1 MEKLLRKTGI
11 NQSLR
16 LLLIVASF
24 VFGSSAWGQT
34 TTTIFSETFDNF
46 GFDGGNDGNFS
57 KASGTALNGS
67 DTGFDNSGWTTNY
80 VYGANKCVK
89 IGGGSKQGF
98 ITTPSLNFTGSAT
111 LKFRAGAW
119 KNAKE
124 KTQIYVSITNGKLN
138 NEASQILVDI
148 AAADFKD
155 ITIEITDVTSNP
167 TITFKGYQASNS
179 RFFLDDVVITQ
190 TTTSGGGGET
200 TLTDRNLSFGE
211 TKSFDAEVGGTFSAP
226 TLTGVTDGVT
236 YASSNE
242 TVASVN
248 ASTGAVTIN
257 GMGYAKITA
266 SAEADATYN
275 ADSDFYYIYVYDSG
289 TIEKLKT
296 YITSSTATDIYF
308 NLTSNA
314 VVTYAA
320 TKYAFMEDGHA
331 GIYIYKSGHGLTA
344 GNSFTG
350 KVIAKGL
357 LYNQLYE
364 FSDFT
369 PANAAGTADIPVTG
383 WTIQDLTD
391 SGNTGYKM
399 AESMRVKLT
408 GVTAT
413 TSATGKSCTIEQG
426 GYSTT
431 LALYNS
437 LSVTAGGVYDITGYP
452 YNNNGTWE
460 FRVYEE
466 SCLKQKGGKTAATV
480 TFAHE
485 SYTVET
491 NGNITVSATTNST
504 AAIVYSISPADGN
517 VSIDVNTGKI
527 LAGATAGTYTIT
539 ATVPENESY
548 TSASADCELTVKA
561 PSFNIAAP
569 TYYKKITSTDE
580 LAVGGTYLIV
590 CEGAKKALS
599 ATVSTV
605 GYTQGENNTVT
616 NETAATLGEFELIG
630 TDENYKG
637 APLYEFLVDNKY
649 LSGTTSTTISL
660 ATSVSNKTKWIVDF
674 DEDGNVEIDNY
685 STVTASTPR
694 GLLFQTGQT
703 IKHYAISN
711 RGSSNFPALQLY
723 QKVTDLAIST
733 LTNGYATFVTD
744 VPYVMPK
751 GACGYAVTVAPQA
764 GVIKKQVA
772 YDEGKQVPAQT
783 ALLIGGA
790 SGTNYYPAVLKENVA
805 ATYTGENYME
815 GKRTEEGYTNSQ
827 KGVAVF
833 YYKLALNSAS
843 KPGFYYGAADGAA
856 FQLTKPTTAYLAVPQ
871 SITPVNGY
879 LIDFDGEETGISTI
893 APTNG
898 NADGAIYNLNG
909 IRMTQTLRNLP
920 KGVYIVNGKKV
931 IK

>member
-16 LLLIVASF
+16 LLLIIASF

-34 TTTIFSETFDNF
+34 TTTIFSETFDKCN
-46 GFDGGNDGNFS
+46 GTGGNDDQWSGDIA
-57 KASGTALNGS
+57 KATFTS
-67 DTGFDNSGWTTNY
+67 DNTGWTNTNGNGASKCAK
-80 VYGANKCVK
+80 YGT
-89 IGGGSKQGF
+89 SKKLGKA
-98 ITTPSLNFTGSAT
+98 TTPQLNFTGDAT
-111 LKFRAGAW
+111 LTFRAGAW
-119 KNAKE
+119 SGDAK
-124 KTQIYVSITNGKLN
+124 TLNISISNGTLSQATVTLADGVFTVYSISITG
-138 NEASQILVDI
+138 
-148 AAADFKD
+148 
-155 ITIEITDVTSNP
+155 VTSNP
-167 TITFKGYQASNS
+167 KITFSGKQASKS
-179 RFFLDDVVITQ
+179 RFFLDDVVVTQ
-190 TTTSGGGGET
+190 TTSGGGSE
-200 TLTDRNLSFGE
+200 LTDRNLSFGE
-211 TKSFDAEVGGTFSAP
+211 TKSFDAEVGGTFSEP
-226 TLTGVTDGVT
+226 TLTGVTTDVT
-236 YASSNE
+236 YTSSNE
-242 TVASVN
+242 AVASVN

-266 SAEADATYN
+266 SAEADATYK
-275 ADSDFYYIYVYDSG
+275 AGSAFYDIYVYGKG
-289 TIEKLKT
+289 TIEDLKD
-296 YITSSTATDIYF
+296 YITSTTATDIYF
-308 NLTSNA
+308 NLTSTA

-320 TKYAFMEDGHA
+320 TNYAYMEDGHA
-331 GIYIYKSGHGLTA
+331 GIYIYKSNHGLTA
-344 GNSFTG
+344 GKSFTG
-350 KVIAKGL
+350 KVIAKGM
-357 LYNQLYE
+357 LYRQLYE
-364 FSDFT
+364 LSDFT
-369 PANAAGTADIPVTG
+369 FANAAGTTDIPVTN
-383 WTIQDLTD
+383 WTIQELTG
-391 SGNTGYKM
+391 SGDNAGYKM

-413 TSATGKSCTIEQG
+413 TSATGTSCTIEQDG
-426 GYSTT
+426 ASTT

-466 SCLKQKGGKTAATV
+466 SCLEQKGGKTTATV
-480 TFAHE
+480 TFDEE

-491 NGNITVSATTNST
+491 NGSITVSATTNST
-504 AAIVYSISPADGN
+504 SAIVYSISPADGN

-590 CEGAKKALS
+590 CEEENCAIGSVSDNKGQPTTITYTTNSEKGINIISDVASAAEYLLEENSDGSFSLKNGTNYLKTNKADLS
-599 ATVSTV
+599 NVATVTEDAAKWTV
-605 GYTQGENNTVT
+605 SFNN
-616 NETAATLGEFELIG
+616 
-630 TDENYKG
+630 
-637 APLYEFLVDNKY
+637 
-649 LSGTTSTTISL
+649 
-660 ATSVSNKTKWIVDF
+660 
-674 DEDGNVEIDNY
+674 GNVELVCKASDTRQIIYRAGTYTSFKNY
-685 STVTASTPR
+685 ATTSATTDEYKKV
-694 GLLFQTGQT
+694 
-703 IKHYAISN
+703 
-711 RGSSNFPALQLY
+711 QLY

-744 VPYVMPK
+744 VPYAMPK
-751 GACGYAVTVAPQA
+751 GTCGYAVTVAPHV
-764 GVIKKQVA
+764 GVITKTEA
-772 YDEGKQVPAQT
+772 YTEGSQVPAQT

-790 SGTNYYPAVLKENVA
+790 SGTNYYPAVLKEDVT
-805 ATYTGENYME
+805 ATYSGENYME
-815 GKRTEEGYTNSQ
+815 GRRTAEGYTNTQ

>member
-16 LLLIVASF
+16 LLLIIASF
-24 VFGSSAWGQT
+24 VFGSSAWGQINLTETIELT
-34 TTTIFSETFDNF
+34 TFTSFSGGSGYHDVSDYTVKDSNGNSYS
-46 GFDGGNDGNFS
+46 GFAVTSCMLSGQS
-57 KASGTALNGS
+57 LQMKA
-67 DTGFDNSGWTTNY
+67 
-80 VYGANKCVK
+80 K
-89 IGGGSKQGF
+89 IGK
-98 ITTPSLNFTGSAT
+98 ITS
-111 LKFRAGAW
+111 
-119 KNAKE
+119 
-124 KTQIYVSITNGKLN
+124 
-138 NEASQILVDI
+138 
-148 AAADFKD
+148 
-155 ITIEITDVTSNP
+155 P
-167 TITFKGYQASNS
+167 TITSEAGFDITVTYKSDANFTISFGNDATNS
-179 RFFLDDVVITQ
+179 TAKSPLSTSTTSTSTTFTIKANSKFGTISKITL
-190 TTTSGGGGET
+190 TPKTTSGGGGET
-200 TLTDRNLSFGE
+200 ELTDRNLSFGE
-211 TKSFDAEVGGTFSAP
+211 TKSFDAEVGGTFSEP

-236 YASSNE
+236 YTSSNVD
-242 TVASVN
+242 VASVN

-266 SAEADATYN
+266 SAEEDATYK
-275 ADSDFYYIYVYDSG
+275 AGSDFYYIYVYDSG

-308 NLTSNA
+308 KLTSTA

-320 TKYAFMEDGHA
+320 TNYAYMEDGHA
-331 GIYIYKSGHGLTA
+331 GIYLYKKGHGLKA
-344 GNSFTG
+344 GNSFTS
-350 KVIAKGL
+350 KVKVKGM
-357 LYNQLYE
+357 LYNLLYE
-364 FSDFT
+364 FTDFT
-369 PANAAGTADIPVTG
+369 PANAAGTAGITATN

-391 SGNTGYKM
+391 SGNTGYKK

-413 TSATGKSCTIEQG
+413 TSATGTSCTIEQG
-426 GYSTT
+426 GASTT

-437 LSVTAGGVYDITGYP
+437 LSVTAGDVYDITGYP

-466 SCLKQKGGKTAATV
+466 SCLEQKGGKTAATV
-480 TFAHE
+480 TFDE
-485 SYTVET
+485 ENYTVET

-504 AAIVYSISPADGN
+504 AAIVYSISPADEN
-517 VSIDVNTGKI
+517 VLINAETGKI
-527 LAGATAGTYTIT
+527 IVGATAGTYTIT
-539 ATVPENESY
+539 ATVAENESY
-548 TSASADCELTVKA
+548 TSASADCTLTVKA

-590 CEGAKKALS
+590 CEEENCAIGSIADNKGQPTTITYTTTSEKGINISSDVASADEYLLEGNSDGSFSLKNGTNYLKTNKADLSNISTVTEEAAKW
-599 ATVSTV
+599 TVSF
-605 GYTQGENNTVT
+605 NN
-616 NETAATLGEFELIG
+616 
-630 TDENYKG
+630 
-637 APLYEFLVDNKY
+637 
-649 LSGTTSTTISL
+649 
-660 ATSVSNKTKWIVDF
+660 
-674 DEDGNVEIDNY
+674 GNVELVCKASDTRQIIYRAGTYNSFKNY
-685 STVTASTPR
+685 AT
-694 GLLFQTGQT
+694 
-703 IKHYAISN
+703 
-711 RGSSNFPALQLY
+711 SSATTDEYKKVQLY

-751 GACGYAVTVAPQA
+751 GACGYAVTVAPHV
-764 GVIKKQVA
+764 GVITKTEA
-772 YDEGKQVPAQT
+772 YTEGQPVPAQT

-790 SGTNYYPAVLKENVA
+790 PGTDYYPAVLKEDVT
-805 ATYTGENYME
+805 ATYSGENYME
-815 GKRTEEGYTNSQ
+815 GRRTAEGYTNSQ

-879 LIDFDGEETGISTI
+879 LIDFEGEETGISTI

-898 NADGAIYNLNG
+898 NANAAIYNLNG

>member
-16 LLLIVASF
+16 LLLIIASL
-24 VFGSSAWGQT
+24 VFGSSANVWAADT
-34 TTTIFSETFDNF
+34 VVDFSA
-46 GFDGGNDGNFS
+46 G
-57 KASGTALNGS
+57 LP
-67 DTGFDNSGWTTNY
+67 SGWTKTAGTTAN
-80 VYGANKCVK
+80 VSYGSPSIKCLQLQK
-89 IGGGSKQGF
+89 ATTINSPTYATAFESMTLNIARSSNGTTLTLSYQIGSNAAVTIQTFNLGSKNVFGEETVTLPAEAQVEGVKF
-98 ITTPSLNFTGSAT
+98 ILTSAKASYYVNKITLTP
-111 LKFRAGAW
+111 K
-119 KNAKE
+119 
-124 KTQIYVSITNGKLN
+124 
-138 NEASQILVDI
+138 
-148 AAADFKD
+148 
-155 ITIEITDVTSNP
+155 
-167 TITFKGYQASNS
+167 
-179 RFFLDDVVITQ
+179 
-190 TTTSGGGGET
+190 TTSGGGSD
-200 TLTDRNLSFGE
+200 LTDRGLSFGE
-211 TKSFDAEVGGTFSAP
+211 TKSFDSEVGGTFTAP
-226 TLTGVTDGVT
+226 TLTGVADGVT
-236 YASSNE
+236 YTSSDAN
-242 TVASVN
+242 VASVDAN
-248 ASTGAVTIN
+248 GEVTIK
-257 GMGYAKITA
+257 GMGHAKITA
-266 SAEADATYN
+266 SAEANETYK
-275 ADSDFYYIYVYDSG
+275 AGSDSYDIYVYDSG

-296 YITSSTATDIYF
+296 YITSSTAKDIYF
-308 NLTSNA
+308 NLTSTA

-320 TKYAFMEDGHA
+320 TNYAYMEDGAA

-350 KVIAKGL
+350 KVKAKGM
-357 LYNQLYE
+357 LYKQLYE
-364 FSDFT
+364 LSDFT
-369 PANAAGTADIPVTG
+369 FANAAGTFEVRYSD

-413 TSATGKSCTIEQG
+413 SSATGTSCTIEQG
-426 GYSTT
+426 GASTT

-466 SCLKQKGGKTAATV
+466 SCLEQKGGKTTATV
-480 TFAHE
+480 TFAQE
-485 SYTVET
+485 SYNVET
-491 NGNITVSATTNST
+491 NGSITVSATTNST

-517 VSIDVNTGKI
+517 VLIDENSGEIVV
-527 LAGATAGTYTIT
+527 GATAGTYTIT
-539 ATVPENESY
+539 ATVAENESY
-548 TSASADCELTVKA
+548 TSASADCELTVVA
-561 PSFNIAAP
+561 PTINITAP
-569 TYYKKITSTDE
+569 TYYKKITSIDE

-605 GYTQGENNTVT
+605 DYTQGENNTVT

-630 TDENYKG
+630 TSENYNG

-660 ATSVSNKTKWIVDF
+660 ATSVSEKTKWMIGF
-674 DEDGNVEIDNY
+674 DKNGNVEIDSY
-685 STVTASTPR
+685 STFSVSATNR
-694 GLLFQTGQT
+694 GLIYQNSGKV
-703 IKHYAISN
+703 IKHYAVSN
-711 RGSSNFPALQLY
+711 RGESSYSNVQLY

-744 VPYVMPK
+744 VPYAMPK
-751 GACGYAVTVAPQA
+751 GTCGYAVTVAPQA
-764 GVIKKQVA
+764 GVITKTEA
-772 YDEGKQVPAQT
+772 YTEGSQVPAQT

-790 SGTNYYPAVLKENVA
+790 PGTNYYPAVLKEDVA
-805 ATYTGENYME
+805 ASYTGENYME
-815 GKRTEEGYTNSQ
+815 GRRTAEGYTNSQ
-827 KGVAVF
+827 KGVAVY

-879 LIDFDGEETGISTI
+879 LIDFDGEETGIGSI
-893 APTNG
+893 NQTNG

-920 KGVYIVNGKKV
+920 KGVYIVNGKKI

>member
-11 NQSLR
+11 TISLR
-16 LLLIVASF
+16 CLLIVASL
-24 VFGSSAWGQT
+24 VFGSSANVWAEDTVVDFSAGLPNDWTKTAGTTANQSYQGTNCLQLQT
-34 TTTIFSETFDNF
+34 GATINSPVYTTAFESMKLNIARSGKGTTMTLSYQIGTNAAIDIETFSLGSSGKFSEQIVTLPAAAQVSGVKFILK
-46 GFDGGNDGNFS
+46 S
-57 KASGTALNGS
+57 AKAS
-67 DTGFDNSGWTTNY
+67 Y
-80 VYGANKCVK
+80 
-89 IGGGSKQGF
+89 
-98 ITTPSLNFTGSAT
+98 
-111 LKFRAGAW
+111 
-119 KNAKE
+119 
-124 KTQIYVSITNGKLN
+124 YVSKITLTPK
-138 NEASQILVDI
+138 
-148 AAADFKD
+148 
-155 ITIEITDVTSNP
+155 
-167 TITFKGYQASNS
+167 
-179 RFFLDDVVITQ
+179 
-190 TTTSGGGGET
+190 TTSGGGGSE
-200 TLTDRNLSFGE
+200 LTDRNLSFGE
-211 TKSFDAEVGGTFSAP
+211 TKSFDAEVGGTFSEP
-226 TLTGVTDGVT
+226 DLTGVTDGGVT
-236 YASSNE
+236 YASDNGD
-242 TVASVN
+242 VASVD
-248 ASTGAVTIN
+248 AQTGAVTIN
-257 GMGYAKITA
+257 GMGHATITA
-266 SAEADATYN
+266 SAKANETYK
-275 ADSDFYYIYVYDSG
+275 AGSAFYDIYVYGKG
-289 TIEKLKT
+289 TIEGLKA
-296 YITSSTATDIYF
+296 YITSDNETDIYF
-308 NLTSNA
+308 NLTSTA

-320 TKYAFMEDGHA
+320 TNYAYMEDGHA
-331 GIYIYKSGHGLTA
+331 GIYLYKKGHGLTA

-350 KVIAKGL
+350 KVTAKGL

-364 FSDFT
+364 FTDFT
-369 PANAAGTADIPVTG
+369 PANAAGKADIPVTG
-383 WTIQDLTD
+383 WTIQYLTD
-391 SGNTGYKM
+391 SENAGYKK

-413 TSATGKSCTIEQG
+413 TSATGTSCTIEQG
-426 GYSTT
+426 GASTT

-466 SCLKQKGGKTAATV
+466 SCLEQKGGKTAATV
-480 TFAHE
+480 TFDQD

-491 NGNITVSATTNST
+491 NGSITVSATTNST
-504 AAIVYSISPADGN
+504 AAIVYSISLADGN

-548 TSASADCELTVKA
+548 TSASASCPLTVTA
-561 PSFNIAAP
+561 PAPPSYNITAP

-580 LAVGGTYLIV
+580 LVVGTQYIIANIEQGKGLPASGTITTVATISDENKANITDNNLVKSEYVADFAVLTLQKDEKDNYVLINAEGKYLT
-590 CEGAKKALS
+590 GA
-599 ATVSTV
+599 
-605 GYTQGENNTVT
+605 N
-616 NETAATLGEFELIG
+616 G
-630 TDENYKG
+630 TD
-637 APLYEFLVDNKY
+637 LYWKNAKDTYSTWKISFD
-649 LSGTTSTTISL
+649 SGNALIATT
-660 ATSVSNKTKWIVDF
+660 AKTKSERNILISTNSIKYYAT
-674 DEDGNVEIDNY
+674 GNSYTKV
-685 STVTASTPR
+685 
-694 GLLFQTGQT
+694 
-703 IKHYAISN
+703 
-711 RGSSNFPALQLY
+711 QLY

-764 GVIKKQVA
+764 GVITKTEA
-772 YDEGKQVPAQT
+772 YTEGSQVPAQT

-790 SGTNYYPAVLKENVA
+790 SGTNYYPAVLKEDVA
-805 ATYTGENYME
+805 ATYSGENYME
-815 GKRTEEGYTNSQ
+815 GKRTADGYTDSQ
-827 KGVAVF
+827 RGVDVY

-843 KPGFYYGAADGAA
+843 KPGFYYGVAGGAA

>member
-16 LLLIVASF
+16 LLLIIASF
-24 VFGSSAWGQT
+24 VFGSSAWGQE
-34 TTTIFSETFDNF
+34 TTTIFSETFDKF
-46 GFDGGNDGNFS
+46 TGTGGNDGS
-57 KASGTALNGS
+57 WSGSIASSTATTS
-67 DTGFDNSGWTTNY
+67 TDNTGWTFTKGY
-80 VYGANKCVK
+80 AAKQCAKFGAKN
-89 IGGGSKQGF
+89 GLGSA
-98 ITTPSLNFTGSAT
+98 TTPTLNFTGDAT
-111 LKFRAGAW
+111 LTFRAGAW
-119 KNAKE
+119 SGDAK
-124 KTQIYVSITNGKLN
+124 TLNISITSGTL
-138 NEASQILVDI
+138 SQATVTL
-148 AAADFKD
+148 ADGAFTEYSIS
-155 ITIEITDVTSNP
+155 ITGVTSNP
-167 TITFKGYQASNS
+167 KITFSGKQASKS
-179 RFFLDDVVITQ
+179 RFFLDDVVVTQ

-200 TLTDRNLSFGE
+200 TLTDRDLSFGA
-211 TKSFDAEVGGTFSAP
+211 TTSFDAEVGGTFSAP

-242 TVASVN
+242 AVASVN
-248 ASTGAVTIN
+248 ATTGVVTIN

-266 SAEADATYN
+266 SAEADATYK
-275 ADSDFYYIYVYDSG
+275 AGSASYDIYVYGKG
-289 TIEKLKT
+289 TIEDLKT
-296 YITSSTATDIYF
+296 YITSATETDIYF
-308 NLTSNA
+308 NLTTTA

-320 TKYAFMEDGHA
+320 TNYAYMEDGHA
-331 GIYIYKSGHGLTA
+331 GIYLYKKGHGLMA

-369 PANAAGTADIPVTG
+369 PANAAGTADIPVTS
-383 WTIQDLTD
+383 WTIQNLTD
-391 SGNTGYKM
+391 SENAGYKK

-413 TSATGKSCTIEQG
+413 TSATGTSCTIEQG
-426 GYSTT
+426 GASTT

-452 YNNNGTWE
+452 YNNNGTWQ

-466 SCLKQKGGKTAATV
+466 SCLEQKGGKTAATV
-480 TFAHE
+480 TFAQE

-491 NGNITVSATTNST
+491 NGSITVSATTNST

-590 CEGAKKALS
+590 CEEENCAIGSVSDNKGQPTTITYTTNSEKGINIISDVASAVEYLLEENSDGSFSLKNGTNYLKTNKADLSNISTVTEEAAKW
-599 ATVSTV
+599 TVSF
-605 GYTQGENNTVT
+605 NN
-616 NETAATLGEFELIG
+616 
-630 TDENYKG
+630 
-637 APLYEFLVDNKY
+637 
-649 LSGTTSTTISL
+649 
-660 ATSVSNKTKWIVDF
+660 
-674 DEDGNVEIDNY
+674 GNVELVCKASDTRQIIYRAGTYNSFKNY
-685 STVTASTPR
+685 AT
-694 GLLFQTGQT
+694 
-703 IKHYAISN
+703 
-711 RGSSNFPALQLY
+711 SSATTDEYKKVQLY

-751 GACGYAVTVAPQA
+751 GACGYAVTVAPHV
-764 GVIKKQVA
+764 GVITKTEA
-772 YDEGKQVPAQT
+772 YTEGSQVPAQT

-790 SGTNYYPAVLKENVA
+790 PGTNYYPAVLKEDVT
-805 ATYTGENYME
+805 ATYSGENYME
-815 GKRTEEGYTNSQ
+815 GRRTAEGYTNSQ
-827 KGVAVF
+827 KGVAVY

-898 NADGAIYNLNG
+898 NANGAIYNLNG

>member
-24 VFGSSAWGQT
+24 VFGSSAWGQE
-34 TTTIFSETFDNF
+34 TTTIFSETFDKCN
-46 GFDGGNDGNFS
+46 GTGGNDGQW
-57 KASGTALNGS
+57 SGDIAKVTFTS
-67 DTGFDNSGWTTNY
+67 DNTGWTNTNGNGASKCTK
-80 VYGANKCVK
+80 YGT
-89 IGGGSKQGF
+89 SKKLGKA
-98 ITTPSLNFTGSAT
+98 TTPQLNFTGDAT
-111 LKFRAGAW
+111 LTFRAGAW
-119 KNAKE
+119 SGDAK
-124 KTQIYVSITNGKLN
+124 TLNISITSGTL
-138 NEASQILVDI
+138 SQATVTL
-148 AAADFKD
+148 ADGAFTEYSIS
-155 ITIEITDVTSNP
+155 ITGVTSNP
-167 TITFKGYQASNS
+167 KITFSGKQASKS
-179 RFFLDDVVITQ
+179 RFFLDDVVVTQ

-200 TLTDRNLSFGE
+200 TLTDRDLSFGA
-211 TKSFDAEVGGTFSAP
+211 TTSFDAEVGGTFSAP

-236 YASSNE
+236 YTSTNE
-242 TVASVN
+242 AVASVN

-266 SAEADATYN
+266 SAEADATYK
-275 ADSDFYYIYVYDSG
+275 AGSASYDIYVYGKG

-296 YITSSTATDIYF
+296 YITSTTATDIYF
-308 NLTSNA
+308 NLTSTA

-320 TKYAFMEDGHA
+320 TNYAYMEDGHA
-331 GIYIYKSGHGLTA
+331 GIYLYKKGHGLMA

-350 KVIAKGL
+350 KVIAKGM

-364 FSDFT
+364 FTDFT
-369 PANAAGTADIPVTG
+369 PANAAGTADIPVTN
-383 WTIQDLTD
+383 WTIQELTD
-391 SGNTGYKM
+391 GDNSGYKM

-413 TSATGKSCTIEQG
+413 TDGTNWTIEQG
-426 GYSTT
+426 GASTT
-431 LALYNS
+431 LVLYNS

-466 SCLKQKGGKTAATV
+466 SCLEQKGGKTAATV
-480 TFAHE
+480 TFDQE

-491 NGNITVSATTNST
+491 NGIITVSATTNST
-504 AAIVYSISPADGN
+504 SAIVYSISPADGN

-548 TSASADCELTVKA
+548 TSASADCELTVVA
-561 PSFNIAAP
+561 PTINITAP
-569 TYYKKITSTDE
+569 TYYKKITSTDD
-580 LAVGGTYLIV
+580 LVPGGTYLIV

-605 GYTQGENNTVT
+605 TYTQGGNNTIT
-616 NETAATLGEFELIG
+616 NETAATLGEFELID
-630 TDENYKG
+630 TSEDYNG
-637 APLYEFLVDNKY
+637 AALYEFLVDNKY

-660 ATSVSNKTKWIVDF
+660 ATSVSDKTKWKVNF
-674 DEDGNVEIDNY
+674 DKDGNVEIDSY

-694 GLLFQTGQT
+694 GLLFQTGQA

-744 VPYVMPK
+744 VPYAMPK
-751 GACGYAVTVAPQA
+751 GTCGYAVTVAPQV
-764 GVIKKQVA
+764 GVITKTEA
-772 YDEGKQVPAQT
+772 YTEGSQVPAQT

-790 SGTNYYPAVLKENVA
+790 PGTNYYPAVLKEDVT
-805 ATYTGENYME
+805 ATYSGENYME
-815 GKRTEEGYTNSQ
+815 GRRTAEGYTNSQ
-827 KGVAVF
+827 RGVDVY

-843 KPGFYYGAADGAA
+843 EPKPGFYYGATGGAA
-856 FQLTKPTTAYLAVPQ
+856 FKLTKPTTAYLAVPQ

-898 NADGAIYNLNG
+898 NANGAIYNLNG
-909 IRMTQTLRNLP
+909 TRLTQTLRNLP

>member
-16 LLLIVASF
+16 LLLIVASL

-34 TTTIFSETFDNF
+34 TTTIFSETFDKCN
-46 GFDGGNDGNFS
+46 GKGGNDNTWKGITTTPAIS
-57 KASGTALNGS
+57 A
-67 DTGFDNSGWTTNY
+67 DNTGWTN
-80 VYGANKCVK
+80 VIGYGASNCARFGTKSAV
-89 IGGGSKQGF
+89 
-98 ITTPSLNFTGSAT
+98 GSAT
-111 LKFRAGAW
+111 TPTLNFKGDATLTFRAGAW
-119 KNAKE
+119 SGDAKTLNISISNGTLSQATVTLADGAFT
-124 KTQIYVSITNGKLN
+124 KYSISITG
-138 NEASQILVDI
+138 
-148 AAADFKD
+148 
-155 ITIEITDVTSNP
+155 VTSYP
-167 TITFKGYQASNS
+167 KITFSGKQASKS
-179 RFFLDDVVITQ
+179 RFFLDDVVVTQ

-200 TLTDRNLSFGE
+200 TLTDRNLSFGA
-211 TKSFDAEVGGTFSAP
+211 TTSFDAEVGGTFSAP
-226 TLTGVTDGVT
+226 TLTGVTTDVT
-236 YASSNE
+236 YTSSNE
-242 TVASVN
+242 AVASVN
-248 ASTGAVTIN
+248 ASTGAVTIK

-266 SAEADATYN
+266 SAEANETYN
-275 ADSDFYYIYVYDSG
+275 AGSAFYDIYVYGKG

-296 YITSSTATDIYF
+296 YITSTTPTDIYF
-308 NLTSNA
+308 NLTSTA
-314 VVTYAA
+314 VVTG
-320 TKYAFMEDGHA
+320 TNTSNAFMEDGSA
-331 GIYIYKSGHGLTA
+331 GIYLYKDGHGLTA

-350 KVIAKGL
+350 KVKAKGML
-357 LYNQLYE
+357 FKDSYE
-364 FSDFT
+364 LTEFI
-369 PANAAGTADIPVTG
+369 PANTAGTADIPVTD
-383 WTIQDLTD
+383 WTIQDLTG
-391 SGNTGYKM
+391 SGDNAGYKM
-399 AESMRVKLT
+399 YESMRVKLT
-408 GVTAT
+408 GVTV
-413 TSATGKSCTIEQG
+413 TSDLANKMCTIKQD

-431 LALYNS
+431 LFLNQNAWTVTNGSTYN
-437 LSVTAGGVYDITGYP
+437 ITGYP
-452 YNNNGTWE
+452 TIYNGTWE
-460 FRVYEE
+460 FKVIDEADLEATGE
-466 SCLKQKGGKTAATV
+466 SKTAATV
-480 TFAHE
+480 TFAQE

-491 NGNITVSATTNST
+491 NGSITVSATTNST

-539 ATVPENESY
+539 ATVPENENY
-548 TSASADCELTVKA
+548 TSTSADCELTVVA
-561 PSFNIAAP
+561 PTINITAP
-569 TYYKKITSTDE
+569 TYYKKITSTDD
-580 LAVGGTYLIV
+580 LVPGGTYLIV
-590 CEGAKKALS
+590 CENAIKGLS
-599 ATVSTV
+599 ATASTV

-660 ATSVSNKTKWIVDF
+660 ATSVSNKTKWMVDF
-674 DEDGNVEIDNY
+674 DANGNVEIDSY
-685 STVTASTPR
+685 STFSVSDTNR
-694 GLLFQTGQT
+694 GLIYQNSGKV
-703 IKHYAISN
+703 IKHYAVSN
-711 RGSSNFPALQLY
+711 RGENGYSKVQLY

-744 VPYVMPK
+744 VPYAMPK
-751 GACGYAVTVAPQA
+751 GTCGYAVTVAPQA
-764 GVIKKQVA
+764 GVITKTEA
-772 YDEGKQVPAQT
+772 YTEGSQVPAQT

-790 SGTNYYPAVLKENVA
+790 SGTNYYPAVLKEDVA
-805 ATYTGENYME
+805 ASYTGENYME
-815 GKRTEEGYTNSQ
+815 GKRTEEGYTDTQ
-827 KGVAVF
+827 KGVAVY

>member
-16 LLLIVASF
+16 LLLIIASF
-24 VFGSSAWGQT
+24 VFGSSARVWAEDTVVDFSAGLPSGWTKTAGTTANTSYGSPSTKCLQLQK
-34 TTTIFSETFDNF
+34 TTTINSPVYATAFESLKINIARSGKGTTLTLSYQIGSNAAVTIKTFSLSSSGAFSEQTVSLPAEAQVE
-46 GFDGGNDGNFS
+46 G
-57 KASGTALNGS
+57 
-67 DTGFDNSGWTTNY
+67 
-80 VYGANKCVK
+80 VK
-89 IGGGSKQGF
+89 F
-98 ITTPSLNFTGSAT
+98 ILTSAT
-111 LKFRAGAW
+111 ASY
-119 KNAKE
+119 
-124 KTQIYVSITNGKLN
+124 YVSKITLTPK
-138 NEASQILVDI
+138 
-148 AAADFKD
+148 
-155 ITIEITDVTSNP
+155 
-167 TITFKGYQASNS
+167 
-179 RFFLDDVVITQ
+179 
-190 TTTSGGGGET
+190 TTSGGGGSE
-200 TLTDRNLSFGE
+200 LTDRNLSFGE

-226 TLTGVTDGVT
+226 TLAGVTDGVT
-236 YASSNE
+236 YASSKE
-242 TVASVN
+242 AVASVD
-248 ASTGAVTIN
+248 AQTGAVSIN
-257 GMGYAKITA
+257 GMGHATITA
-266 SAEADATYN
+266 SAGANATYK
-275 ADSDFYYIYVYDSG
+275 AGSAFYDIYVYGKG
-289 TIEKLKT
+289 TIEDLKA
-296 YITSSTATDIYF
+296 YITSTTATDIYF
-308 NLTSNA
+308 NLTSTA

-320 TKYAFMEDGHA
+320 TNYAYMEDGHA
-331 GIYIYKSGHGLTA
+331 GIYIYKSSHGLTA

-350 KVIAKGL
+350 KVKAKGM
-357 LYNQLYE
+357 LYKQLYE
-364 FSDFT
+364 LSDFT
-369 PANAAGTADIPVTG
+369 FANAAGTADIPVTN
-383 WTIQDLTD
+383 WTIQELTD
-391 SGNTGYKM
+391 GGNEGYKM

-413 TSATGKSCTIEQG
+413 TDGTNWTIEQG
-426 GYSTT
+426 GASTT

-466 SCLKQKGGKTAATV
+466 SCLEQKGGKTAATV
-480 TFAHE
+480 TFDQE

-491 NGNITVSATTNST
+491 NGSITVSATTNST
-504 AAIVYSISPADGN
+504 AAIVYSISPADEN
-517 VSIDVNTGKI
+517 VLIDAKTGDI
-527 LAGATAGTYTIT
+527 VVGATTGTYTIT
-539 ATVPENESY
+539 ASVAENESY

-590 CEGAKKALS
+590 CEEENCAIGSVSDNKGQPTTITYTTNSEKGINIISDVASAVEYLLEENSDGSFSLKNGTNYLKTNKADLSNISTVTEEAAKW
-599 ATVSTV
+599 TVSF
-605 GYTQGENNTVT
+605 NN
-616 NETAATLGEFELIG
+616 
-630 TDENYKG
+630 
-637 APLYEFLVDNKY
+637 
-649 LSGTTSTTISL
+649 
-660 ATSVSNKTKWIVDF
+660 
-674 DEDGNVEIDNY
+674 GNVELVCKASDTRQIIYRAGTYNSFKNY
-685 STVTASTPR
+685 AT
-694 GLLFQTGQT
+694 
-703 IKHYAISN
+703 
-711 RGSSNFPALQLY
+711 SSATTDEYKKVQLY

-733 LTNGYATFVTD
+733 LTDGYATFVTD

-764 GVIKKQVA
+764 GVITKTEA
-772 YDEGKQVPAQT
+772 YTEGQKVPAQT
-783 ALLIGGA
+783 ALLIGGT
-790 SGTNYYPAVLKENVA
+790 SGTNYYPAVLKEDVA
-805 ATYTGENYME
+805 ATYSGENYME
-815 GKRTEEGYTNSQ
+815 GRRTAEGYTNSQ

-909 IRMTQTLRNLP
+909 ILITQTLRNLP

>member
-16 LLLIVASF
+16 LLLIIASL
-24 VFGSSAWGQT
+24 VFGSSAWGQINLT
-34 TTTIFSETFDNF
+34 ETIELITFTSFSGGSGYHDVSDYTVKDSNGNSYS
-46 GFDGGNDGNFS
+46 GFAVTSCMLSGQS
-57 KASGTALNGS
+57 LQMKA
-67 DTGFDNSGWTTNY
+67 
-80 VYGANKCVK
+80 K
-89 IGGGSKQGF
+89 IGK
-98 ITTPSLNFTGSAT
+98 ITS
-111 LKFRAGAW
+111 
-119 KNAKE
+119 
-124 KTQIYVSITNGKLN
+124 
-138 NEASQILVDI
+138 
-148 AAADFKD
+148 
-155 ITIEITDVTSNP
+155 P
-167 TITFKGYQASNS
+167 TITSEAGFDITVTYKSDANFTISFGNDATNS
-179 RFFLDDVVITQ
+179 TAKSPLSTSTTSTSTTFTIKANSKFGTISKITL
-190 TTTSGGGGET
+190 TPKTTSGGGET
-200 TLTDRNLSFGE
+200 ELTDRNLSFGE

-226 TLTGVTDGVT
+226 TLTGATEGATDGVT
-236 YASSNE
+236 YTSSNE

-248 ASTGAVTIN
+248 ASTGAVTIK

-266 SAEADATYN
+266 SAGANETYN
-275 ADSDFYYIYVYDSG
+275 AGSAFYDIYVYGKG
-289 TIEKLKT
+289 TIEDLKT
-296 YITSSTATDIYF
+296 YITSATETDIYF
-308 NLTSNA
+308 NLTTTA
-314 VVTYAA
+314 VVTG
-320 TKYAFMEDGHA
+320 TDTSNAFMEDGSA
-331 GIYIYKSGHGLTA
+331 GIYLYKNDHGLTA
-344 GNSFTG
+344 GNTYTG
-350 KVIAKGL
+350 KVKAKGKL
-357 LYNQLYE
+357 FKDSYE
-364 FSDFT
+364 LTEFT
-369 PANAAGTADIPVTG
+369 PANAASTADIPVTG
-383 WTIQDLTD
+383 RTIQDLTGSD
-391 SGNTGYKM
+391 NAGYKTT
-399 AESMRVKLT
+399 ESMRVKLT
-408 GVTAT
+408 GVTV
-413 TSATGKSCTIEQG
+413 TSDLANKMCTIEQD

-431 LALYNS
+431 LFLNQNAWTVTNGSTYN
-437 LSVTAGGVYDITGYP
+437 ITGYP
-452 YNNNGTWE
+452 TIYNGTWE
-460 FRVYEE
+460 FKVIDEADLEATGE
-466 SCLKQKGGKTAATV
+466 SKTAATV
-480 TFAHE
+480 TFAQE

-517 VSIDVNTGKI
+517 VSIDKNTGKI
-527 LAGATAGTYTIT
+527 LAGEAAGTYTIT

-548 TSASADCELTVKA
+548 TSASADCELTVVA
-561 PSFNIAAP
+561 PTINITAP
-569 TYYKKITSTDE
+569 TYYKKITSTDD
-580 LAVGGTYLIV
+580 LVPGGTYLIV

-605 GYTQGENNTVT
+605 TYTQGGNNTIT
-616 NETAATLGEFELIG
+616 NETAATLGEFELID
-630 TDENYKG
+630 TSEDYNG
-637 APLYEFLVDNKY
+637 AALYEFLVDNKY

-660 ATSVSNKTKWIVDF
+660 ATSVSDKTKWKVNF
-674 DEDGNVEIDNY
+674 DKDGNVEIDSY

-694 GLLFQTGQT
+694 GLLFQTGQA

-751 GACGYAVTVAPQA
+751 GACGYAVTVAPHV
-764 GVIKKQVA
+764 GVITKTEA
-772 YDEGKQVPAQT
+772 YTEGSQVPAQT

-790 SGTNYYPAVLKENVA
+790 PGTNYYPAVLKEDVT
-805 ATYTGENYME
+805 ATYSGENYME
-815 GKRTEEGYTNSQ
+815 GRRTAEGYTNSQ
-827 KGVAVF
+827 KGVAVY